1 MRTNTG
7 KILCNDC
14 GKKIPKINGQY
25 LMTTTT
31 ITSIP
36 GQAETYCL
44 NCYRMHYSPDELIE
58 LDAALTAGF
67 RRHVL
72 GIPTPQDVENLKRGP
87 VEETLAENASHFKLQ
102 GRPWMKTER
111 NHEYQCR

>member
-1 MRTNTG
+1 MRTNNG

-14 GKKIPKINGQY
+14 GRKIQTINGIY

-44 NCYRMHYSPDELIE
+44 NCYRMHYSPDELNK
-58 LDAALTAGF
+58 LDAELTAGF
-67 RRHVL
+67 RRNVL
-72 GIPTPQDVENLKRGP
+72 GIPTPQDVENLKRVP
-87 VEETLAENASHFKLQ
+87 VEQTLASTVDPDSHFKLVGHDQ
-102 GRPWMKTER
+102 R
-111 NHEYQCR
+111 